1 MQVNWNTIKM
11 LSQRRTTLEPAI
23 KIIFVLS
30 SFAVK
35 MGFFASAADVPL
47 ELGKMQLCG
56 YSFLPVSL
64 LTVLGIVQTSV
75 ENGLLASYISQKMR

>member
-1 MQVNWNTIKM
+1 MEFIIFTEVYSAILEIITVSSSELEHSIKA

-30 SFAVK
+30 SFAVNL
-35 MGFFASAADVPL
+35 GFFTSATDVPL

-56 YSFLPVSL
+56 YSFLPV
-64 LTVLGIVQTSV
+64 
-75 ENGLLASYISQKMR
+75 